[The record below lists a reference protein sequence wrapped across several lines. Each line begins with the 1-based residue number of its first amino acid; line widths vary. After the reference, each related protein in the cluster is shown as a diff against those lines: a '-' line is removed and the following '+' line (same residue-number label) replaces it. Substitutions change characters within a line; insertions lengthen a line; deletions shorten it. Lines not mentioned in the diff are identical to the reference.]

1 MSGSPASLAA
11 DVEAFCEQSAVLVD
25 WLAAVPADAF
35 ARPSALP
42 DWDLH
47 FLLAHVVLV
56 QRGLAVRLGD
66 PADATPIPAADFVAK
81 YRPAAAAIAESTRHA
96 AERSTEELIEQLR
109 DVDAVRAAAARVSP
123 STVIMGG
130 RGPTTAGDWVTTRL
144 IEIVVHC
151 DDISR
156 SLAEREPVPL
166 QRDAMAAATR
176 ALAKIF
182 AERAPGH
189 SVEVR
194 IPPYV
199 AVQAIEGPR
208 HKRGTPPNTVE
219 TDPLTW
225 LRLTT
230 GRTTF
235 ADAVNDGKVRA
246 SGNRADLSPY
256 LPLLS

>member
-1 MSGSPASLAA
+1 MPASLAA
-11 DVEAFCEQSAVLVD
+11 DVEAFCEQSAALVD
-25 WLAAVPADAF
+25 WLAAVPSDAF
-35 ARPSALP
+35 DRPSTLP
-42 DWDLH
+42 DWDVH
-47 FLLAHVVLV
+47 FLLAHLVLV
-56 QRGLAVRLGD
+56 QRGLAARLSE
-66 PADATPIPAADFVAK
+66 PVDATPIPAADFVAK
-81 YRPAAAAIAESTRHA
+81 YRPAAAAIAESTRST
-96 AERSTEELIEQLR
+96 AERSTAQLLEQLR
-109 DVDAVRAAAARVSP
+109 DLDAVRAAAGGVS
-123 STVIMGG
+123 SGTVIMGG

-144 IEIVVHC
+144 IEIVGHC
-151 DDISR
+151 DDLSR
-156 SLAEREPVPL
+156 SLPEREPVPL
-166 QRDAMAAATR
+166 QRAAMAAATR

-182 AERAPGH
+182 AELAPGH

-235 ADAVNDGKVRA
+235 DAAVNDGKVRA
-246 SGNRADLSPY
+246 SGNRADLTGY